1 LHITRDVMRTK
12 AEGKSLKE
20 IREHIDRAYGGTG
33 SGTPTP
39 WPPA

>member
-1 LHITRDVMRTK
+1 MRMK

-20 IREHIDRAYGGTG
+20 IREHIDRAYEKYG